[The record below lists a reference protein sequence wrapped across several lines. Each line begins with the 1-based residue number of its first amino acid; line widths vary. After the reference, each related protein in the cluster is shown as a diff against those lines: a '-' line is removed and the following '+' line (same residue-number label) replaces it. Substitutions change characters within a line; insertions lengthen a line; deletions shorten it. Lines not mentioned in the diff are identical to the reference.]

1 MPSDWQQWQDLPPE
15 REEEMINK
23 LAQAFVKRG
32 LGLMGKMM
40 LESGGPLT
48 SMFAEF
54 YMGLYGPFFDFFEVD
69 QYVALLRNKRNV
81 KKLIKRIDELEE
93 EKERAEKER
102 KGRTAPKE
110 IEDPEPGGE
119 VS

>member
-15 REEEMINK
+15 REEEMINR

-32 LGLMGKMM
+32 LGLIGKMM

-54 YMGLYGPFFDFFEVD
+54 YMGIYGPFFDFFEVD

-93 EKERAEKER
+93 EREKGEKAKAEDK
-102 KGRTAPKE
+102 K
-110 IEDPEPGGE
+110 PE
-119 VS
+119 